1 GALDADGAVS
11 FYSRNPDG
19 TFGRLAFSLAAPN
32 GALPAVLGVADLNG
46 DGLDD
51 LVVLDSFPPEARV
64 YLQNA
69 AGPFGFTAE
78 PAVPLGSNSSDVTF
92 GAMTGGAGPPDIV
105 ITDAFA
111 GEVDVLPNDGTG
123 HFQTVLRA
131 RAGVGPAAYQ
141 PASSTLRATRNTRDG
156 TSGVVV

>member
-1 GALDADGAVS
+1 
-11 FYSRNPDG
+11 
-19 TFGRLAFSLAAPN
+19 
-32 GALPAVLGVADLNG
+32 
-46 DGLDD
+46 
-51 LVVLDSFPPEARV
+51 
-64 YLQNA
+64 
-69 AGPFGFTAE
+69 
-78 PAVPLGSNSSDVTF
+78 
-92 GAMTGGAGPPDIV
+92 DIV

-156 TSGVVV
+156 TSGVVVGDFTGPGKLDAVAVDGGSGRLAFLSGVPSGGLNDPGLGPDVGTGSDPVVKGDFNGDGNLDVAVLSTSTNTVSIFLGDGTGHFTLASTVSAG